1 MPSVLEMV
9 SSLGLVPRACI
20 EGHEPRES
28 SNVRLSSDDRHHQL
42 ALMLPRPVLEEED
55 SLPGA

>member
-9 SSLGLVPRACI
+9 SSLGLVPRR
-20 EGHEPRES
+20 HEPRES
-28 SNVRLSSDDRHHQL
+28 NNVRLSSEDRHHQL